1 MTAYVLRRLLQM
13 VPVVFG
19 ITLIVFLLV
28 RASGDPVVLMLPE
41 DATQEQIDLL
51 RTSLGLDRPVMEQY
65 VRYIGNLVRGDFGT
79 SIRFRNQDA
88 FQITIERLPATLQL
102 ASAAL
107 LVAVLISLPAGIIA
121 ATQRNR
127 WPDRVAS
134 TLSVLGEAM
143 PNFWLGI
150 MLILVFSVQFGVFP
164 VSGRG
169 TLAHLALPALT
180 LGTAL
185 AALLTRLM
193 RSSLLEVLN
202 QDYVR
207 TATAKGLWRR
217 VVLTKH
223 ALRNAL
229 LSYVTVLGLQVASL
243 MAGAVVTEQVFAW
256 PGIGLLA
263 IQAIHSRDMAIIQAV
278 VIVAS
283 LVVMLANLLVDVV
296 YSLIDPRISYS

>member
-1 MTAYVLRRLLQM
+1 MTAYIFRRLLQM
-13 VPVVFG
+13 VPVVLG

-28 RASGDPVVLMLPE
+28 RAAGDPVAIMLPD

-51 RTSLGLDRPVMEQY
+51 RRSLGLDRPVMEQY
-65 VRYIGNLVRGDFGT
+65 LVYLGNLLQGDFGM
-79 SIRFRNQDA
+79 SLRFRNQPA
-88 FQITIERLPATLQL
+88 FAITMERLPATLQL

-107 LVAVLISLPAGIIA
+107 LIAVLISLPAGIIA
-121 ATQRNR
+121 ATNRNR

-150 MLILVFSVQFGVFP
+150 MLILVFGVQLGWLP

-169 TLAHLALPALT
+169 TPQHVILPALA

-207 TATAKGLWRR
+207 TATAKGLPRR
-217 VVLTKH
+217 TVLTKH
-223 ALRNAL
+223 ALRNGL

-263 IQAIHSRDMAIIQAV
+263 IQAINSRDMAIIQTV

-283 LVVMLANLLVDVV
+283 VVVMLANLLVDVL
-296 YSLIDPRISYS
+296 YSLIDPRIQYA

>member
-28 RASGDPVVLMLPE
+28 RSAGDPVVLLLPE
-41 DATQEQIDLL
+41 DATQEQLELL

-65 VRYIGNLVRGDFGT
+65 VRYLGNLLRGDFGT

-107 LVAVLISLPAGIIA
+107 LVAIVISLPAGIIA
-121 ATQRNR
+121 ATNRNR
-127 WPDRVAS
+127 WPDRLAS

-150 MLILVFSVQFGVFP
+150 MLILVFSVQFGLFP

-169 TLAHLALPALT
+169 SLAHLALPALT

-207 TATAKGLWRR
+207 TATAKGLRRR

-263 IQAIHSRDMAIIQAV
+263 IQAINSRDMAIIQTV
-278 VIVAS
+278 VIIAS
-283 LVVMLANLLVDVV
+283 LVVMFANLIVDVV
-296 YSLIDPRISYS
+296 YSLIDPRITYS

>member
-1 MTAYVLRRLLQM
+1 MTAYILRRLLQM

-28 RASGDPVVLMLPE
+28 RSAGDPVVLLLPE
-41 DATQEQIDLL
+41 DATQEQIELL

-65 VRYIGNLVRGDFGT
+65 VRYLGNLVRGDFGT

-121 ATQRNR
+121 ATNRNR
-127 WPDRVAS
+127 WPDRLAS
-134 TLSVLGEAM
+134 TMSVIGEAM

-150 MLILVFSVQFGVFP
+150 MLILVFSVQFGIFP

-207 TATAKGLWRR
+207 TATAKGLRRR
-217 VVLTKH
+217 VVLNKH

-263 IQAIHSRDMAIIQAV
+263 IQAINSRDMAIIQTV
-278 VIVAS
+278 VIIAS
-283 LVVMLANLLVDVV
+283 LVVMFANLIVDVV

>member
-28 RASGDPVVLMLPE
+28 RSAGDPVVLLLPE
-41 DATQEQIDLL
+41 DATQEQIELL

-65 VRYIGNLVRGDFGT
+65 VRYLGNLVRGDFGT

-88 FQITIERLPATLQL
+88 FEITIERLPATLQL
-102 ASAAL
+102 AAAAL
-107 LVAVLISLPAGIIA
+107 LVAIVISLPAGIIA
-121 ATQRNR
+121 ATNRNR
-127 WPDRVAS
+127 WPDRLAS
-134 TLSVLGEAM
+134 TLSVVGEAM

-150 MLILVFSVQFGVFP
+150 MLILVFSVQFGLFP

-207 TATAKGLWRR
+207 TATAKGLRRR

-263 IQAIHSRDMAIIQAV
+263 IQAINSRDMAIIQTV
-278 VIVAS
+278 VIIAS
-283 LVVMLANLLVDVV
+283 LVVMFANLIVDVV
-296 YSLIDPRISYS
+296 YSLIDPRITYS